1 MAGVVRNRRVSARK
15 MGQQQSLVHGGED
28 KYQLLEDAFVGED
41 LDSNNS
47 DDEVVVTN
55 SDATPV
61 LTEDIGLND
70 ETDDDTVRL
79 IRQNGRHGSGDKAS
93 GAELNGVHIHVPHKG
108 GMAHES
114 FLSIT
119 LQILFPFTVA
129 GLGMVGAGIVLDI
142 VQHWKVFEEINELFI
157 LVPALLGLKGNL
169 EMTLASRLSTQ
180 VKL

>member
-1 MAGVVRNRRVSARK
+1 
-15 MGQQQSLVHGGED
+15 MGQQQSLVGGGPGQE
-28 KYQLLEDAFVGED
+28 KYQLLEDVFTSSGGGDISEE
-41 LDSNNS
+41 
-47 DDEVVVTN
+47 EVVVSNRDLPTA
-55 SDATPV
+55 SSGMADEAV
-61 LTEDIGLND
+61 TE

-79 IRQNGRHGSGDKAS
+79 IRQNGRHGSGDKA
-93 GAELNGVHIHVPHKG
+93 AEQSNGVHIHVPPK
-108 GMAHES
+108 ASTES
-114 FLSIT
+114 FMSIT

-180 VKL
+180 V